1 MRIVPLSP
9 EQLRVALDED
19 APGAAA
25 EGWRLLREDVRAL
38 APPLDPEFER
48 RLQARLDARREPRA
62 SRPLRG
68 RARHHRRAARADR
81 AGLAIPPLH
90 AQRHVAA
97 LRSRLPA
104 AVLASGVAAAA
115 CALILALLAAGIFS
129 GGGRPSRS
137 NAPAG
142 LSASPSSRALSSSAA
157 APAVGGTATAIPNA
171 TDEPPLVTRHASG
184 RVQERSAS
192 ITLAASPP
200 EVQAVADGVS
210 RLATEQGGYVIS
222 SQVNVQ
228 HERGGEATLSL
239 SVPSA
244 RLTQVLSAFARL
256 APVRAQSQSLQDIT
270 DSYESA
276 RRTLADA
283 VAERS
288 ALLRALARA
297 STQGQIESLRRRLSL
312 AGGAI
317 ARAKASLQSVSQ
329 RAARS
334 RVEVSVLAAAR
345 AGDKRSTLARGVHDA
360 GHLLAVVLVVLLIA
374 LAVLVPLIALIAIV
388 VMAARRWRRLQREQA
403 LDRA

>member
-1 MRIVPLSP
+1 
-9 EQLRVALDED
+9 
-19 APGAAA
+19 
-25 EGWRLLREDVRAL
+25 
-38 APPLDPEFER
+38 
-48 RLQARLDARREPRA
+48 
-62 SRPLRG
+62 
-68 RARHHRRAARADR
+68 
-81 AGLAIPPLH
+81 
-90 AQRHVAA
+90 
-97 LRSRLPA
+97 
-104 AVLASGVAAAA
+104 
-115 CALILALLAAGIFS
+115 
-129 GGGRPSRS
+129 
-137 NAPAG
+137 
-142 LSASPSSRALSSSAA
+142 
-157 APAVGGTATAIPNA
+157 
-171 TDEPPLVTRHASG
+171 
-184 RVQERSAS
+184 VQERSAS